1 MHVDRLPLVPR
12 TVAKGHPVSLGGP
25 HPKAAIQQT
34 NLLHRSSLPWAMS
47 KLELFMVGAEATT
60 SLWKQQLHTRAMSK
74 ATIVMKEGRG
84 RSAFRNPDAP
94 TVSPSV
100 PIVSTVS
107 EGIDLSVMSYLRKT
121 QSSKRHQARITRRS
135 SRSPLSISRAAPG

>member
-1 MHVDRLPLVPR
+1 MDRLPLVPR

-25 HPKAAIQQT
+25 HPKAAIQQAK
-34 NLLHRSSLPWAMS
+34 LMHRSSLPWAMS

-107 EGIDLSVMSYLRKT
+107 EGIDLSVRSYLRKI
-121 QSSKRHQARITRRS
+121 SGKRSHRRGTK
-135 SRSPLSISRAAPG
+135 RE

>member
-1 MHVDRLPLVPR
+1 
-12 TVAKGHPVSLGGP
+12 
-25 HPKAAIQQT
+25 
-34 NLLHRSSLPWAMS
+34 MS
-47 KLELFMVGAEATT
+47 KLELLMAGAEATT

-107 EGIDLSVMSYLRKT
+107 EGIDLSVMSIVISQENAVIEEAPSANNSTIESVSAFDKQSGTGMSLRAEIRKSFVRANFT
-121 QSSKRHQARITRRS
+121 DRRRS
-135 SRSPLSISRAAPG
+135 HRNEDQQGSWPAMVGR